1 LNLLRDQDFELKLP
15 SYSYK
20 EKTSSGDMSYY
31 QMKELKQVLRTSRQA
46 QMNVDDE

>member
-1 LNLLRDQDFELKLP
+1 LNLLRDRDFELKLP

-20 EKTSSGDMSYY
+20 DKTSGDMSYY